1 MGFCR
6 VALVYG
12 LLVCAAGACSTRPK
26 HGADSNANT
35 PSGGGSGGMHA
46 VPASPGPEQG
56 ATRDAAATSDPHA
69 MMTMMRMDARAMND
83 GDDEDAGSARDAGR
97 GAMRAV
103 VPVPPPEAKDCI
115 SDVSPGERTIS
126 CNGLDF
132 ILGVPESCITEQC
145 GLIID
150 VHGGTMSAAMENKN
164 TNMRALGRDHGYVVI
179 QPNANIGL
187 FDAMSDDPVVY
198 SFANTVADVFHLD
211 RKRIHM
217 MGFSQGGYMTWRF
230 ICAHTDW
237 LASAAPAAAAGAAN
251 ISDEIGCTFTG
262 SDVPKGELDVMYMHG
277 HKDALVD
284 FANAEVLRD
293 AVIAVY
299 GAKDKEVIASDA
311 TFTRTRYTNA
321 HGIRFEFIEHDYV
334 SDSEVGVP
342 PIGVAI
348 QGHCYPGSPDHEIT
362 EDGQLMA
369 FGCVEPNSFTWGEEA
384 MRFFEAHPHR

>member
-1 MGFCR
+1 MRLGC
-6 VALVYG
+6 VVLLCG
-12 LLVCAAGACSTRPK
+12 LLACACSTRPK
-26 HGADSNANT
+26 HSDSNTNT
-35 PSGGGSGGMHA
+35 PGAGGSGGMNA
-46 VPASPGPEQG
+46 ASMNPGGAQG
-56 ATRDAAATSDPHA
+56 GGDRDAAEAPNPQK
-69 MMTMMRMDARAMND
+69 MTAHGDVMDD
-83 GDDEDAGSARDAGR
+83 GGDEDGGATHSALDAGR
-97 GAMRAV
+97 DAMRAV
-103 VPVPPPEAKDCI
+103 VPVPPPQAQGCI
-115 SDVSPGERTIS
+115 SDVTPGERTIS

-198 SFANTVADVFHLD
+198 AFANTVADVFHLD

-262 SDVPKGELDVMYMHG
+262 SDVPKSGELDVMYMHG

-299 GAKDKEVIASDA
+299 EAKDHEVIASDA

-321 HGIRFEFIEHDYV
+321 RGIRFEFIEHDYV

-384 MRFFEAHPHR
+384 VKFFEAHPHR